1 MRSLIALLSVL
12 LIFAGIAAV
21 LVTDIDSESD
31 KTKKEIT
38 EQSASVKNDIFAK
51 RQSMKEID
59 SITSSMNYS
68 FTIDNAVI
76 TAHPDSTKSI

>member
-21 LVTDIDSESD
+21 LFTDIDSESD
-31 KTKKEIT
+31 KTKKEIASR
-38 EQSASVKNDIFAK
+38 SAAVQNDVFSK

-59 SITSSMNYS
+59 SITSLYNYS
-68 FTIDNAVI
+68 FTIGNAVI
-76 TAHPDSTKSI
+76 TAHQDSIKRI